1 LPGGLA
7 PQSWCNANDGET
19 VTGDES
25 RQLNVGERVSWNA
38 DPKDHGTITE
48 KNWAG
53 VTITWDNRS
62 EQAILYNDM
71 AHVQRTPTK
80 LM

>member
-1 LPGGLA
+1 MT
-7 PQSWCNANDGET
+7 GE
-19 VTGDES
+19 ES
-25 RQLNVGERVSWNA
+25 RQLNVGDRVSWNA

-48 KNWAG
+48 KHWSG
-53 VTITWDNRS
+53 VTVRWDNRS

-71 AHVQRTPTK
+71 ARMKRMPTK